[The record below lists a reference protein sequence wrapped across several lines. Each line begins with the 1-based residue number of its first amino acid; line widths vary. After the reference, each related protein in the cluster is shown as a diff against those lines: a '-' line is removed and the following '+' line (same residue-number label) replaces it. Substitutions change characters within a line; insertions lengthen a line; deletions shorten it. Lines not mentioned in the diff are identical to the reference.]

1 MLVDAQIIESS
12 SDTTFVLSQEDVES
26 MGIFGT
32 IIAFDILI
40 ERQRQT
46 DLIIWTLVAK
56 VASEIIGLI
65 LSVDI

>member
-56 VASEIIGLI
+56 VASEIIGVI